1 MSELQDVID
10 EMESLMYNIKEELS
24 AVKTNQSAA
33 ARVRKATSA
42 LDKQNKRFR
51 QLSVAHHKK

>member
-10 EMESLMYNIKEELS
+10 EMENLMFNIREEFG
-24 AVKTNQSAA
+24 AVTKNKAA
-33 ARVRKATSA
+33 AVRVRKATLA

>member
-10 EMESLMYNIKEELS
+10 EMKNLMHDIREEFG
-24 AVKTNQSAA
+24 AVTKNKAAA
-33 ARVRKATSA
+33 ARVRKATLS